1 MIYFYYAKNT
11 AAFYDESLCGTF
23 GAPDSLI
30 PADAVEVTEDERA
43 QLLIE
48 QSQGKVIVPDADGR
62 PVAQVPQL
70 TQQQHFDAIS
80 AELQK
85 ALEQGAKDRRYDS
98 LLSACSYAAQPAG
111 APFQAEG
118 AAFIAWRSAVW
129 AKASATEADVIAGTA
144 QMPTIAQA
152 LAEMPALVLPA

>member
-1 MIYFYYAKNT
+1 MIYYAKS
-11 AAFYDESLCGTF
+11 AAGFFDESLCGTF

-30 PADAVEVTEDERA
+30 PADAVEITEQEHA
-43 QLLIE
+43 QLLID
-48 QSQGKVIVPDADGR
+48 QSQGKVIVADADGR
-62 PVAQVPQL
+62 PVAQLPQL

-129 AKASATEADVIAGTA
+129 AKAAATEADVIAGTA